1 MARPVGTDPGSTAT
15 GLQSSLTAAC
25 SVLIVQCLT
34 THYQYAPAY
43 VPGSGGVP
51 ETSLLYLIASH
62 TRLDR
67 QGMSMLRTPRWA
79 MASITA
85 LTKAAGPPTQ
95 PHSPMPLH
103 PIGWWGEGGTTSYSL
118 KVGTS
123 QAVGIM

>member
-1 MARPVGTDPGSTAT
+1 V
-15 GLQSSLTAAC
+15 
-25 SVLIVQCLT
+25 IVHRRLLGPIRLLPY
-34 THYQYAPAY
+34 HHYAPAY

-79 MASITA
+79 MASMTA

-103 PIGWWGEGGTTSYSL
+103 PIGWWGDGVTTSYSS
-118 KVGTS
+118 KCGVS
-123 QAVGIM
+123 HAVGIM